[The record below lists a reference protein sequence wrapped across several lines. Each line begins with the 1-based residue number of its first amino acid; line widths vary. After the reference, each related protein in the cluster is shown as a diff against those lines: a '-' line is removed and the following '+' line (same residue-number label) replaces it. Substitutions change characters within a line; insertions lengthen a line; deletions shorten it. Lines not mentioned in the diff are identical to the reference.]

1 MPLPQTIF
9 ANMGTRG
16 PIRGLIRPE
25 KKPAMDR
32 NSSSTKGQAQRLIEL
47 IQQVDEDCRKVAVW
61 AGALVRFA
69 APVLVYAPGDW
80 SASLVAARAAVP
92 AG

>member
-1 MPLPQTIF
+1 
-9 ANMGTRG
+9 
-16 PIRGLIRPE
+16 
-25 KKPAMDR
+25 
-32 NSSSTKGQAQRLIEL
+32 
-47 IQQVDEDCRKVAVW
+47 
-61 AGALVRFA
+61 VRFA